1 MKTTKQLIESL
12 EKVTG
17 KKVALTE
24 NDGDLNYSDDNQF
37 IVIGINLEDDNGI
50 LISNPYNSKED
61 LKRIVNEYKSEG
73 VVHIHSGTIH
83 RMRPLLQSFVD
94 NGYSTHLMP
103 KDIENMLNPERT
115 SSGNNLTELRDA
127 RGNYEFD
134 FEEWDNTDIAGMNA
148 EVEIDNLIGDWKELI
163 KKEVEREAVGTGVDI
178 EDVKRK
184 AAREISRLW
193 IEKIK
198 RDLKF

>member
-1 MKTTKQLIESL
+1 MKTTKHINTLIESL

-17 KKVALTE
+17 RKVALTE
-24 NDGDLNYSDDNQF
+24 
-37 IVIGINLEDDNGI
+37 
-50 LISNPYNSKED
+50 
-61 LKRIVNEYKSEG
+61 
-73 VVHIHSGTIH
+73 
-83 RMRPLLQSFVD
+83 
-94 NGYSTHLMP
+94 
-103 KDIENMLNPERT
+103 
-115 SSGNNLTELRDA
+115 LRDS
-127 RGNYEFD
+127 RGNYQFD

-163 KKEVEREAVGTGVDI
+163 KKEVEKEAVGTGVDI